1 MYKCI
6 NNLIPANLCNLF
18 VPRTPNYDFR
28 KVKKT
33 LMLQS
38 HDYLRRSY
46 SYSGTILWNN
56 LFEVI
61 HKSKLNSLGFFKGQ
75 TQRNLDNFSFF
86 EKPSWKSQLHQQE
99 AESTLKN
106 KCCANCGAQDTWI
119 GRFPRASRKRTRN
132 SGAGSGKNYRF
143 CDVIFG
149 ELIFATKQFPWN

>member
-38 HDYLRRSY
+38 HDYLRRSF

-86 EKPSWKSQLHQQE
+86 EKPS
-99 AESTLKN
+99 
-106 KCCANCGAQDTWI
+106 
-119 GRFPRASRKRTRN
+119 
-132 SGAGSGKNYRF
+132 
-143 CDVIFG
+143 
-149 ELIFATKQFPWN
+149 